1 MKAFLRRQPQVRIF
15 FLILIQTVVLL
26 SACGIQNNARNE
38 ANELPGN
45 RPIHVKNSAQEPVN
59 REDGQAISRRLV
71 KITESVPGVND
82 ATAVV
87 LGRLAVV
94 GIDVKDNLERSKVES
109 IKYSVAE
116 ALQNDPY
123 GANAAVVADPDTVN
137 RLRAMGREIQA
148 GRPVKGILD
157 ELAAIVGRVLPEVPN
172 DATDNQQTNPT
183 KSNNDQLNERNQNQL
198 EKKQNNQS
206 NKHMKNRQQ

>member
-1 MKAFLRRQPQVRIF
+1 VRIF
-15 FLILIQTVVLL
+15 FLILIQTVMLL

-123 GANAAVVADPDTVN
+123 GANAAVVADPDTV
-137 RLRAMGREIQA
+137 R
-148 GRPVKGILD
+148 
-157 ELAAIVGRVLPEVPN
+157 
-172 DATDNQQTNPT
+172 TQQ
-183 KSNNDQLNERNQNQL
+183 SRI
-198 EKKQNNQS
+198 
-206 NKHMKNRQQ
+206 H

>member
-1 MKAFLRRQPQVRIF
+1 VRIF
-15 FLILIQTVVLL
+15 FLILIQTVMLL

>member
-1 MKAFLRRQPQVRIF
+1 MRIF
-15 FLILIQTVVLL
+15 FLIFIQTVMLL
-26 SACGIQNNARNE
+26 SACGIQNNAQNE

-45 RPIHVKNSAQEPVN
+45 KPIHVKNTAQEPVN
-59 REDGQAISRRLV
+59 REDGQAISKRLV
-71 KITESVPGVND
+71 KITERVPGVND
-82 ATAVV
+82 ATAIV

-94 GIDVKDNLERSKVES
+94 GIDVEDNLERSKVES

-137 RLRAMGREIQA
+137 RLRTIGKEIQA

-157 ELAAIVGRVLPEVPN
+157 ELAAIVGRVMPEVPN
-172 DATDNQQTNPT
+172 DATDDQKTNPT
-183 KSNNDQLNERNQNQL
+183 KSNNDQLNGNRQKQL
-198 EKKQNNQS
+198 EKEQNDQS
-206 NKHMKNRQQ
+206 NKHMKNRQ

>member
-1 MKAFLRRQPQVRIF
+1 M
-15 FLILIQTVVLL
+15 ILIQTVMLL

-45 RPIHVKNSAQEPVN
+45 KPIQVKNSSQEPVN

-183 KSNNDQLNERNQNQL
+183 KSNNDQLNDRNQKQL
-198 EKKQNNQS
+198 EKEQNKQS
-206 NKHMKNRQQ
+206 NKHMKNRQP

>member
-1 MKAFLRRQPQVRIF
+1 M
-15 FLILIQTVVLL
+15 LL

-45 RPIHVKNSAQEPVN
+45 KPIQVKNSSQEPVN
-59 REDGQAISRRLV
+59 RKDGQAISRRLV

-183 KSNNDQLNERNQNQL
+183 KSNNDQLNERNQKQL

>member
-1 MKAFLRRQPQVRIF
+1 MRIF
-15 FLILIQTVVLL
+15 FLILIQTVMLL

-123 GANAAVVADPDTVN
+123 GANTAVVADPDTVN

>member
-1 MKAFLRRQPQVRIF
+1 MRIF
-15 FLILIQTVVLL
+15 FLILIQTVMLL

-87 LGRLAVV
+87 LGRLSVV

-116 ALQNDPY
+116 SLQNDPY

-183 KSNNDQLNERNQNQL
+183 KSNNDQLNERNQKQL

>member
-1 MKAFLRRQPQVRIF
+1 VRIF
-15 FLILIQTVVLL
+15 FLILIQTVMLL

-183 KSNNDQLNERNQNQL
+183 KSNNDQLNERNQKQL

>member
-1 MKAFLRRQPQVRIF
+1 M
-15 FLILIQTVVLL
+15 ILIQTVMLL

-45 RPIHVKNSAQEPVN
+45 KPIQVKNSSQEPVN

-137 RLRAMGREIQA
+137 RLRSMGREIQA

-183 KSNNDQLNERNQNQL
+183 KSNNDQLNDRNQKQL
-198 EKKQNNQS
+198 EKEQNKQS
-206 NKHMKNRQQ
+206 NKHMKNRQP

>member
-1 MKAFLRRQPQVRIF
+1 M
-15 FLILIQTVVLL
+15 ILIQTVMLL

-45 RPIHVKNSAQEPVN
+45 KPIQVKNSSQEPVN
-59 REDGQAISRRLV
+59 RKDGQAISRRLV

-123 GANAAVVADPDTVN
+123 GANAAVVADPDAVN

-183 KSNNDQLNERNQNQL
+183 KSNNDQLNDRNQKQL
-198 EKKQNNQS
+198 EKEQNKQS
-206 NKHMKNRQQ
+206 NKHMKNRQP

>member
-1 MKAFLRRQPQVRIF
+1 M
-15 FLILIQTVVLL
+15 LL

-45 RPIHVKNSAQEPVN
+45 RPIHVKNSAQEPIN

>member
-1 MKAFLRRQPQVRIF
+1 M
-15 FLILIQTVVLL
+15 
-26 SACGIQNNARNE
+26 
-38 ANELPGN
+38 
-45 RPIHVKNSAQEPVN
+45 N

-87 LGRLAVV
+87 LGRLSVV

-183 KSNNDQLNERNQNQL
+183 KSNNDQLNERNQKQL

>member
-1 MKAFLRRQPQVRIF
+1 RIF
-15 FLILIQTVVLL
+15 FLILIQTVMLL

-45 RPIHVKNSAQEPVN
+45 KPIQVKNSSQEPVN

-183 KSNNDQLNERNQNQL
+183 KSNNDQLNDRNQKQL
-198 EKKQNNQS
+198 EKEQNKQS
-206 NKHMKNRQQ
+206 NKHMKNRQP

>member
-1 MKAFLRRQPQVRIF
+1 MRIF
-15 FLILIQTVVLL
+15 FLILIQTVMLL

-45 RPIHVKNSAQEPVN
+45 KPIQVKNSSQEPVN
-59 REDGQAISRRLV
+59 RKDGQAISRRLV

>member
-1 MKAFLRRQPQVRIF
+1 MRIF
-15 FLILIQTVVLL
+15 FLILIQTVMLL
-26 SACGIQNNARNE
+26 SACGIQNNARDE

-87 LGRLAVV
+87 LGRLSVV

-183 KSNNDQLNERNQNQL
+183 KSNNDQLNERNQKQL

>member
-1 MKAFLRRQPQVRIF
+1 M
-15 FLILIQTVVLL
+15 LL

-59 REDGQAISRRLV
+59 REDGQAISQRLV

-183 KSNNDQLNERNQNQL
+183 KSNNDQLNERNQKQL

>member
-1 MKAFLRRQPQVRIF
+1 MRIF
-15 FLILIQTVVLL
+15 FLILIQTVMLL

>member
-1 MKAFLRRQPQVRIF
+1 MRIF
-15 FLILIQTVVLL
+15 FLILIQTVMLL

-45 RPIHVKNSAQEPVN
+45 KPIQVKNSSQEPVN
-59 REDGQAISRRLV
+59 RKDGQAISRRLV

-172 DATDNQQTNPT
+172 DATDNQQTNHT
-183 KSNNDQLNERNQNQL
+183 KSNNDQLNDRNQKQL
-198 EKKQNNQS
+198 EKEQNKQS
-206 NKHMKNRQQ
+206 NKHMKNRQP

>member
-1 MKAFLRRQPQVRIF
+1 M
-15 FLILIQTVVLL
+15 ILIQTVMLL

-87 LGRLAVV
+87 LGRLSVV

-183 KSNNDQLNERNQNQL
+183 KSNNDQLNERNQKQL

>member
-1 MKAFLRRQPQVRIF
+1 MRIF
-15 FLILIQTVVLL
+15 FLILIQTVMLL

-38 ANELPGN
+38 ADELPGN
-45 RPIHVKNSAQEPVN
+45 KPIQVKNSSQEPVN
-59 REDGQAISRRLV
+59 RKDGQAISRRLV

-183 KSNNDQLNERNQNQL
+183 KSNNDQLNDRNQKQL
-198 EKKQNNQS
+198 EKEQNKQS
-206 NKHMKNRQQ
+206 NKHMKNRQP

>member
-1 MKAFLRRQPQVRIF
+1 MRII
-15 FLILIQTVVLL
+15 FLIFIQTVMLL
-26 SACGIQNNARNE
+26 SACGIQNNAQNN
-38 ANELPGN
+38 ANE
-45 RPIHVKNSAQEPVN
+45 RPRNGTVQVKNTAQEPVG
-59 REDGQAISRRLV
+59 RKDGQAIARRLV

-109 IKYSVAE
+109 IKYSVVQ
-116 ALQNDPY
+116 ALKSDPY

-137 RLRAMGREIQA
+137 RLRAMGKEIQA

-172 DATDNQQTNPT
+172 DATDNQNTNPT
-183 KSNNDQLNERNQNQL
+183 KSNNDQLNGERQKNL
-198 EKKQNNQS
+198 EKEQNDQS
-206 NKHMKNRQQ
+206 NKYMKNRQQ

>member
-1 MKAFLRRQPQVRIF
+1 MRIF
-15 FLILIQTVVLL
+15 FLILIQTVMLL

-45 RPIHVKNSAQEPVN
+45 KPIQVKNSSQEPVN
-59 REDGQAISRRLV
+59 RKDGQAISRRLV

-183 KSNNDQLNERNQNQL
+183 KSNNDQLNERNQKQL

>member
-1 MKAFLRRQPQVRIF
+1 MRIF
-15 FLILIQTVVLL
+15 FLILIQTVMLL

-45 RPIHVKNSAQEPVN
+45 RPIHVKNSAQEPIN

>member
-1 MKAFLRRQPQVRIF
+1 MRIF
-15 FLILIQTVVLL
+15 FLILIQTVMLL

-183 KSNNDQLNERNQNQL
+183 KSNNDQLNERNQKQL

>member
-1 MKAFLRRQPQVRIF
+1 M
-15 FLILIQTVVLL
+15 LL

-183 KSNNDQLNERNQNQL
+183 KSNNDQLNERNQKQL

>member
-1 MKAFLRRQPQVRIF
+1 MKAFIRRQPQVRII
-15 FLILIQTVVLL
+15 FLILIQTVMLL
-26 SACGIQNNARNE
+26 SACGIQNNARDN

-45 RPIHVKNSAQEPVN
+45 KPVQVKNTAQEPVN

-82 ATAVV
+82 ATAIV

-109 IKYSVAE
+109 IKYSVAQ

-137 RLRAMGREIQA
+137 RLRAMGKEIQA

-172 DATDNQQTNPT
+172 DATDDQNTNPT
-183 KSNNDQLNERNQNQL
+183 KSNNDQLNGNRQKQL
-198 EKKQNNQS
+198 EKQQNDQS
-206 NKHMKNRQQ
+206 NKYMKNRQQ

>member
-1 MKAFLRRQPQVRIF
+1 MRII
-15 FLILIQTVVLL
+15 FLILIQTVMLL
-26 SACGIQNNARNE
+26 SACGIQNNARDN

-45 RPIHVKNSAQEPVN
+45 KPVQVKNTAQEPVN

-82 ATAVV
+82 ATAIV

-109 IKYSVAE
+109 IKYSVAQ

-137 RLRAMGREIQA
+137 RLRAMGKEIQA

-172 DATDNQQTNPT
+172 DATDDQNTNPT
-183 KSNNDQLNERNQNQL
+183 KSNNDQLNGNRQKQL
-198 EKKQNNQS
+198 EKQQNDQS
-206 NKHMKNRQQ
+206 NKYMKNRQ

>member
-1 MKAFLRRQPQVRIF
+1 MRIF
-15 FLILIQTVVLL
+15 FLILIQTVMLL

-45 RPIHVKNSAQEPVN
+45 RPIQVKNSSQEPVN

-183 KSNNDQLNERNQNQL
+183 KSNNDQLNDRNQKQL
-198 EKKQNNQS
+198 EKEQNKQS
-206 NKHMKNRQQ
+206 NKHMKNRQP

>member
-1 MKAFLRRQPQVRIF
+1 MRIF
-15 FLILIQTVVLL
+15 FLILIQTVMLL

-45 RPIHVKNSAQEPVN
+45 KPIQVKNSSQEPVN
-59 REDGQAISRRLV
+59 RKDEQAISRRLV

-183 KSNNDQLNERNQNQL
+183 KSNNDQLNDRNQKQL
-198 EKKQNNQS
+198 EKEQNKQS
-206 NKHMKNRQQ
+206 NKHMKNRQP

>member
-1 MKAFLRRQPQVRIF
+1 MRIF
-15 FLILIQTVVLL
+15 FLILIQTVMLL

-183 KSNNDQLNERNQNQL
+183 KSNNDQLNDRNQKQL
-198 EKKQNNQS
+198 EKEQNKQS
-206 NKHMKNRQQ
+206 NKHMKNRQP

>member
-1 MKAFLRRQPQVRIF
+1 VRIF

>member
-1 MKAFLRRQPQVRIF
+1 MRIISL
-15 FLILIQTVVLL
+15 FLIYSLVLL
-26 SACGIQNNARNE
+26 TACGIENE

-45 RPIHVKNSAQEPVN
+45 RPIHVKNVAQDPVN
-59 REDGQAISRRLV
+59 RENGQTISKRLV
-71 KITESVPGVND
+71 KITERVPGVND

-116 ALQNDPY
+116 ALQEDRY
-123 GANAAVVADPDTVN
+123 GANAAVVADPDTFN
-137 RLRAMGREIQA
+137 RLRGMGRQIQQ

-157 ELAAIVGRVLPEVPN
+157 ELAAIVGRVIPEVPT
-172 DATDNQQTNPT
+172 DMTDNQNTTPSKT
-183 KSNNDQLNERNQNQL
+183 NNDQLNHNRQKKL
-198 EKKQNNQS
+198 EKQQNKQS
-206 NKHMKNRQQ
+206 NKHMKNRQP

>member
-1 MKAFLRRQPQVRIF
+1 MRIF
-15 FLILIQTVVLL
+15 FLIFIQTVMLL
-26 SACGIQNNARNE
+26 SACGIQNNAQNE

-45 RPIHVKNSAQEPVN
+45 KPIHVKNTAQEPVN
-59 REDGQAISRRLV
+59 REDGQAISKRLV
-71 KITESVPGVND
+71 KITERVPGVND
-82 ATAVV
+82 ATAIV

-94 GIDVKDNLERSKVES
+94 GIDVEDNLERSKVES

-137 RLRAMGREIQA
+137 RLRTIGKEIQA

-157 ELAAIVGRVLPEVPN
+157 ELAAIVGRVMPEAPN
-172 DATDNQQTNPT
+172 DATDDQKTNPT
-183 KSNNDQLNERNQNQL
+183 KSNNDQLNGNRQKQL
-198 EKKQNNQS
+198 EKEQNDQS
-206 NKHMKNRQQ
+206 NKHMKNRQ

>member
-1 MKAFLRRQPQVRIF
+1 MRIF
-15 FLILIQTVVLL
+15 FLILIQTVMLL

-87 LGRLAVV
+87 LGRLSVV

-183 KSNNDQLNERNQNQL
+183 KSNNDQLNERNQKQL
-198 EKKQNNQS
+198 ERS
-206 NKHMKNRQQ
+206 RIINRTNI

>member
-1 MKAFLRRQPQVRIF
+1 VRIF
-15 FLILIQTVVLL
+15 FLILIQTVMLL

-123 GANAAVVADPDTVN
+123 GANTAVVADPDTVN

>member
-1 MKAFLRRQPQVRIF
+1 MRIF
-15 FLILIQTVVLL
+15 FLILIQTVMLL

-59 REDGQAISRRLV
+59 REDGQAISQRLV

-183 KSNNDQLNERNQNQL
+183 KSNNDQLNERNQKQL

>member
-1 MKAFLRRQPQVRIF
+1 MRIF
-15 FLILIQTVVLL
+15 FLILIQTVMLL
-26 SACGIQNNARNE
+26 SACGIQNNAQNE

-45 RPIHVKNSAQEPVN
+45 KPIQVKNSSQEPVN
-59 REDGQAISRRLV
+59 REDGQVISRRLV

-183 KSNNDQLNERNQNQL
+183 KSNNDQLNDRNQKQL
-198 EKKQNNQS
+198 EKEQNKQS
-206 NKHMKNRQQ
+206 NKHMKNRQP

>member
-1 MKAFLRRQPQVRIF
+1 MRIF
-15 FLILIQTVVLL
+15 FLILIQTVMLL

-45 RPIHVKNSAQEPVN
+45 RPIQVKNSSQEPVN

-172 DATDNQQTNPT
+172 DTTDNQQTNPT
-183 KSNNDQLNERNQNQL
+183 KSNNDQLNDRNQKQL
-198 EKKQNNQS
+198 EKEQNKQS
-206 NKHMKNRQQ
+206 NKHMKNRQP

>member
-1 MKAFLRRQPQVRIF
+1 M
-15 FLILIQTVVLL
+15 ILIQTVILL

-94 GIDVKDNLERSKVES
+94 GIDVKDNLERGKVES

-183 KSNNDQLNERNQNQL
+183 KSNNDQLNERNQKQL

-206 NKHMKNRQQ
+206 NKHMKNQRQ